1 MVTSRCAIVGDS
13 VSALAL
19 PTNRTTHRVDDEN
32 ATTPF
37 EGVTMHA
44 VNERQLNSGLL
55 IMRLGIAATLLYY
68 ALPRLLG
75 GTRLWIKVGK
85 DLRFLDAD
93 ISAQIVGF
101 ILLLI
106 EVLASVGLITGGL
119 FRISTA
125 LLATVYSLYFF
136 NFINIGYRTLPLY
149 AAALACVCIGMMFVG
164 PGRFA
169 VAVKIEKK

>member
-1 MVTSRCAIVGDS
+1 
-13 VSALAL
+13 
-19 PTNRTTHRVDDEN
+19 
-32 ATTPF
+32 
-37 EGVTMHA
+37 MHA
-44 VNERQLNSGLL
+44 VNERHLNSGLL
-55 IMRLGIAATLLYY
+55 IMRLGMAATLLFY

-75 GTRLWIKVGK
+75 GSRLWITVGK
-85 DLRFLDAD
+85 DLRFLHAD
-93 ISAQIVGF
+93 FPAQIAGLV
-101 ILLLI
+101 LLVI

-125 LLATVYSLYFF
+125 LLAMVYSLYFF

-149 AAALACVCIGMMFVG
+149 AAALACVCIGLMLVG

>member
-1 MVTSRCAIVGDS
+1 
-13 VSALAL
+13 
-19 PTNRTTHRVDDEN
+19 
-32 ATTPF
+32 
-37 EGVTMHA
+37 MHA
-44 VNERQLNSGLL
+44 VNERHLNSGLL
-55 IMRLGIAATLLYY
+55 IIRLGMAATLLFY

-75 GTRLWIKVGK
+75 GSRLWINVGK
-85 DLRFLDAD
+85 DLRFLHAD
-93 ISAQIVGF
+93 FPAQIAGL

-125 LLATVYSLYFF
+125 LLTMVYSLYFF

-149 AAALACVCIGMMFVG
+149 AAALACVCIGLMLVG

>member
-1 MVTSRCAIVGDS
+1 
-13 VSALAL
+13 
-19 PTNRTTHRVDDEN
+19 
-32 ATTPF
+32 
-37 EGVTMHA
+37 MHA
-44 VNERQLNSGLL
+44 VNERHLNSGLL
-55 IMRLGIAATLLYY
+55 IMRLGMAATLLFY

-75 GTRLWIKVGK
+75 GSRLWITVGK
-85 DLRFLDAD
+85 DLRFLHAD
-93 ISAQIVGF
+93 FPAQIAGLV
-101 ILLLI
+101 LLAI

-125 LLATVYSLYFF
+125 LLAMVYSLYFF

-149 AAALACVCIGMMFVG
+149 AAALACVCIGLMLVG

>member
-1 MVTSRCAIVGDS
+1 
-13 VSALAL
+13 
-19 PTNRTTHRVDDEN
+19 
-32 ATTPF
+32 
-37 EGVTMHA
+37 MHA
-44 VNERQLNSGLL
+44 VNERHLNSGLL
-55 IMRLGIAATLLYY
+55 IMRLGMAATLLFY

-75 GTRLWIKVGK
+75 GSRLWITVGK
-85 DLRFLDAD
+85 DLRFLHAD
-93 ISAQIVGF
+93 FPAQIAGLV
-101 ILLLI
+101 LLLI

-125 LLATVYSLYFF
+125 LLAMVYSLYFF

-149 AAALACVCIGMMFVG
+149 AAALACVCVGLLLVG

>member
-1 MVTSRCAIVGDS
+1 
-13 VSALAL
+13 
-19 PTNRTTHRVDDEN
+19 
-32 ATTPF
+32 
-37 EGVTMHA
+37 MHA
-44 VNERQLNSGLL
+44 VNERHLNSGLL
-55 IMRLGIAATLLYY
+55 IMRLGMAATLLFY

-75 GTRLWIKVGK
+75 GSRLWITVGK
-85 DLRFLDAD
+85 DLRFLHAD
-93 ISAQIVGF
+93 FPAQIAGLV
-101 ILLLI
+101 LLMI

-125 LLATVYSLYFF
+125 LLAMVYSLYFF

-149 AAALACVCIGMMFVG
+149 AAALACVCIGLMLVG